1 MENTRKQKRINKE
14 KVKDIITTIIAKII
28 YYIITTTVGISALL
42 LVIGA
47 LGALVELCTINRLY
61 CVCLLIVCSYIITRW
76 IIKGTC

>member
-14 KVKDIITTIIAKII
+14 KIKDIITTIIAKVI

-61 CVCLLIVCSYIITRW
+61 CVCLLIVCSYNIIKW
-76 IIKGTC
+76 IIKEIY

>member
-14 KVKDIITTIIAKII
+14 KVKDIITTIIAKVI

-61 CVCLLIVCSYIITRW
+61 CICLLIVCSYSIIKW
-76 IIKGTC
+76 IIKEIY

>member
-1 MENTRKQKRINKE
+1 MRNTRNQKRINKE
-14 KVKDIITTIIAKII
+14 KIKDIITTVIAKVI

-61 CVCLLIVCSYIITRW
+61 CVCLLIVCSYSIIKW
-76 IIKGTC
+76 IIKEIY

>member
-76 IIKGTC
+76 ILKGTY

>member
-14 KVKDIITTIIAKII
+14 KVKDIITTIIAKVI

-61 CVCLLIVCSYIITRW
+61 CVCLLIVYSYSIIKW
-76 IIKGTC
+76 IIKEIY